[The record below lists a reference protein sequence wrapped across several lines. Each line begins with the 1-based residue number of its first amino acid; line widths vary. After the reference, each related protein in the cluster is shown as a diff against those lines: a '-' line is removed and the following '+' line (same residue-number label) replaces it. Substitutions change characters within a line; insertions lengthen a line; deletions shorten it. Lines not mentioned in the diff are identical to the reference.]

1 MRKPENDGANKSP
14 KNEGRKPKNMKK
26 TPNQIMQTRVTR
38 FLVIFTSVLL
48 LLAVLASCGS
58 KKATLSYTEAKD
70 DFSYSEDGEG
80 KQIAE
85 WIGVKVNN
93 EGKSGG
99 KMKADQIN
107 ATAKMLTTVFDD
119 QNYDIR
125 DYLIAASRGYDMLA
139 DGFNDAEYE
148 KYAVEDKA
156 AAAVKVIGAANAK
169 AAEGNK
175 INESVYST
183 MNEAD
188 LEALIATFK
197 TTVVVESNDG
207 FFDKIF
213 LGIGKALSWMTRY
226 LGGSSYI
233 IGICEFAILIEILM
247 IPFAI
252 LQQKNTIKQAKLRPK
267 EMAIRNKYAGR
278 TDQKTQQQVQREI
291 QELYQR
297 ENFSPF
303 SGCLPLLLQMPI
315 LIILYRIVIDPLH
328 YVLGL
333 SSGISGALG
342 TYYTAA
348 RAAGGLGF
356 ATAPSSSIGIIS
368 SISRGDLAGLNGFQY
383 FSNGS
388 DVFNKLD
395 GVWENLPNFN
405 IGKFNFGLTPS
416 FRENFILLLVPVLTF
431 VVYFFSMKLNRK
443 FGYQPGQGTSGQ
455 PADRQTACSNTMMD
469 ISMPA
474 LSTFFTFVVPAII
487 GVYWIFRSILG
498 VLKQFIMSKVMP
510 LPKFTEDDYKAAA
523 RELAGKKQ
531 QVVKSERA
539 GRVRSLH
546 HIDDE
551 DYDDTRE
558 AALARKAAMEEEE
571 RKKQESA
578 GKTPVESAPLKE
590 DRPEKKTKKNAD
602 STDKDE

>member
-1 MRKPENDGANKSP
+1 
-14 KNEGRKPKNMKK
+14 MKK
-26 TPNQIMQTRVTR
+26 TPTQIMQTRVTR

-48 LLAVLASCGS
+48 LLALLAGCGS

-85 WIGVKVNN
+85 WIGVKVND

-156 AAAVKVIGAANAK
+156 ATAVKVIGAANAK

-183 MNEAD
+183 LNETD

-197 TTVVVESNDG
+197 TTAVVETSDG
-207 FFDKIF
+207 FFDKI
-213 LGIGKALSWMTRY
+213 LSGIGIALNWMTKY

-233 IGICEFAILIEILM
+233 VGICEFAILIEILM

-278 TDQKTQQQVQREI
+278 TDQKTQQQVQKEI

-356 ATAPSSSIGIIS
+356 ASAPSSSIGIIS

-383 FSNGS
+383 FTNGS
-388 DVFNKLD
+388 AVFEKLD
-395 GVWENLPNFN
+395 GAWDNLPNFN

-416 FRENFILLLVPVLTF
+416 FSNFAQNWILLLVPVLTF

-455 PADRQTACSNTMMD
+455 PTDRQTACSNTMMD

-474 LSTFFTFVVPAII
+474 LSTFFTFMVPAII

-498 VLKQFIMSKVMP
+498 VFKQFIMSKVMP
-510 LPKFTEDDYKAAA
+510 LPKFTEDDYKAAE

-531 QVVKSERA
+531 KVVKSENA

-551 DYDDTRE
+551 DYDDTRD

-571 RKKQESA
+571 ERKNQESA
-578 GKTPVESAPLKE
+578 GKTPIESAPIKE
-590 DRPEKKTKKNAD
+590 DRPEKKKKKKDAD
-602 STDKDE
+602 KTGKDE

>member
-1 MRKPENDGANKSP
+1 
-14 KNEGRKPKNMKK
+14 MKK

-48 LLAVLASCGS
+48 LLALLAGCGS
-58 KKATLSYTEAKD
+58 KKPTLSYTEAKD

-85 WIGVKVNN
+85 WIGVKVND

-169 AAEGNK
+169 AADGDK

-183 MNEAD
+183 MNETD

-197 TTVVVESNDG
+197 TTAVVETNDG
-207 FFDKIF
+207 FFDKI
-213 LGIGKALSWMTRY
+213 LSGIGIALNWMTKY

-233 IGICEFAILIEILM
+233 VGICEFAILIEILM

-278 TDQKTQQQVQREI
+278 TDQKTQQQVQKEI

-356 ATAPSSSIGIIS
+356 ASAPSSSIGIIS

-383 FSNGS
+383 FTNGS
-388 DVFNKLD
+388 AVFEKLD
-395 GVWENLPNFN
+395 GAWDNLPNFN

-416 FRENFILLLVPVLTF
+416 FSNFAQNWILLLVPVLTF

-455 PADRQTACSNTMMD
+455 PTDRQTACSNTMMD

-474 LSTFFTFVVPAII
+474 LSTFFTFMVPAII

-498 VLKQFIMSKVMP
+498 VFKQFIMSKVMP
-510 LPKFTEDDYKAAA
+510 LPKFTEDDYKAAE

-531 QVVKSERA
+531 KVVKSENA

-551 DYDDTRE
+551 DYDDTRD
-558 AALARKAAMEEEE
+558 AALARKAAMEKEEE
-571 RKKQESA
+571 RKNQESA
-578 GKTPVESAPLKE
+578 GKTPVESAPIKE
-590 DRPEKKTKKNAD
+590 DRPEKKKKKKDAD
-602 STDKDE
+602 KTGKDE

>member
-1 MRKPENDGANKSP
+1 
-14 KNEGRKPKNMKK
+14 MKK

-48 LLAVLASCGS
+48 LLALLAGCGS
-58 KKATLSYTEAKD
+58 KKTTLSYTEAKD

-85 WIGVKVNN
+85 WIGVKVND

-169 AAEGNK
+169 AADGDK

-183 MNEAD
+183 MNETD

-197 TTVVVESNDG
+197 TTAVVESSDG
-207 FFDKIF
+207 FFDKI
-213 LGIGKALSWMTRY
+213 LSGIGIALNWMTKY

-233 IGICEFAILIEILM
+233 VGICEFAILIEILM

-278 TDQKTQQQVQREI
+278 TDQKTQQQVQKEI

-356 ATAPSSSIGIIS
+356 ASAPSSSIGIIS

-383 FSNGS
+383 FTNGS
-388 DVFNKLD
+388 AVFEKLD
-395 GVWENLPNFN
+395 GAWDNLPNFN

-416 FRENFILLLVPVLTF
+416 FSNFAQNWILLLVPVLTF

-455 PADRQTACSNTMMD
+455 PTDRQTACSNTMMD

-474 LSTFFTFVVPAII
+474 LSTFFTFMVPAII

-498 VLKQFIMSKVMP
+498 VFKQFIMSKVMP
-510 LPKFTEDDYKAAA
+510 LPKFTEDDYKAAE

-531 QVVKSERA
+531 KVVKSENA

-551 DYDDTRE
+551 DYDDTRD
-558 AALARKAAMEEEE
+558 AALARKAAMEKEEE
-571 RKKQESA
+571 RKNQESA
-578 GKTPVESAPLKE
+578 GKTPVESAPIKE
-590 DRPEKKTKKNAD
+590 DRPEKKKKKKDAD
-602 STDKDE
+602 KTGKDE

>member
-1 MRKPENDGANKSP
+1 
-14 KNEGRKPKNMKK
+14 MKK
-26 TPNQIMQTRVTR
+26 TPTQIMQKRVTR

-48 LLAVLASCGS
+48 LLAVLVGCAGN
-58 KKATLSYTEAKD
+58 KKVSLTVTEAKD
-70 DFSYSEDGEG
+70 EFSYTKDADEKE
-80 KQIAE
+80 IAE
-85 WIGVKVNN
+85 WTGVKVNG
-93 EGKSGG
+93 EVKTGG

-107 ATAKMLTTVFDD
+107 ETVKMLNSVYDDNNFDV
-119 QNYDIR
+119 R
-125 DYLIAASRGYDMLA
+125 DYLIAAWRGYDMLA
-139 DGFNDAEYE
+139 EGFDDSKVELNKTGDADPV
-148 KYAVEDKA
+148 AT
-156 AAAVKVIGAANAK
+156 AVKVLDKANENAGDAK
-169 AAEGNK
+169 IDRSNFENLT
-175 INESVYST
+175 VV
-183 MNEAD
+183 D

-197 TTVVVESNDG
+197 TTAVVESSDG
-207 FFDKIF
+207 FFDKIL
-213 LGIGKALSWMTRY
+213 LGIGTALSWMTKY

-233 IGICEFAILIEILM
+233 IGICEFAILIELLM

-252 LQQKNTIKQAKLRPK
+252 VQQKNSIKQAKLRPK

-333 SSGISGALG
+333 SSGLSGALG

-356 ATAPSSSIGIIS
+356 ASAPSSSIGIIS
-368 SISRGDLAGLNGFQY
+368 SIARGDLQGLNGFQY
-383 FSNGS
+383 FTNGAS
-388 DVFNKLD
+388 VFEKLD
-395 GVWENLPNFN
+395 GAWDSLPNFN
-405 IGKFNFGLTPS
+405 IGRFNFGLTPS
-416 FRENFILLLVPVLTF
+416 FTNFNILLLVPVLTF

-443 FGYQPGQGTSGQ
+443 FGYQPGQGTPGQ

-469 ISMPA
+469 VSMPA

-510 LPKFTEDDYKAAA
+510 LPKFTEEDYKAAA
-523 RELAGKKQ
+523 KELAGKKQ
-531 QVVKSERA
+531 PIVKSENA
-539 GRVRSLH
+539 GKVRSLH

-551 DYDDTRE
+551 DFEDTRE
-558 AALARKAAMEEEE
+558 AALARKAAMEEEK
-571 RKKQESA
+571 RKKQEAA
-578 GKTPVESAPLKE
+578 GKSRIESAPIKE
-590 DRPEKKTKKNAD
+590 DRPEKKKKKNDVDA
-602 STDKDE
+602 TGKDE